1 MPRIYYELIRNPN
14 TDNEEYLEA
23 YIEYRS
29 TCTVH
34 ACEPTRTDPGWPDE
48 WEHQVTEIG
57 FVTSSAQPN
66 PPAMTDAERAE
77 CVAYFEAHQAEA
89 NEAASEAADDF
100 YDRADYE
107 YDKWRDRLADAD
119 RERDLAMYEL
129 GEIGS

>member
-1 MPRIYYELIRNPN
+1 MPRIYHEIIRNPG
-14 TDNEEYLEA
+14 TDDEEYLEA
-23 YIEYRS
+23 YIEYTSRLI
-29 TCTVH
+29 
-34 ACEPTRTDPGWPDE
+34 CESSKPTRTDPGWPDE

-77 CVAYFEAHQAEA
+77 CVEYFESHQAEA
-89 NEAASEAADDF
+89 DEAASEAADDF

-107 YDKWRDRLADAD
+107 YDKWCDRLADAD

-129 GEIGS
+129 GEIGK